1 MKILFNGCSIT
12 WGDELTD
19 RENQR
24 YSRLV
29 SNHYNAEEVNLAS
42 NGISNDR
49 IVRESIAYLDKNSV
63 DLIVVQFTLHTRI
76 EWFRK
81 DGSILDMH
89 IHQKRHP
96 ASFYYKWIYNDYNG
110 IENMWKNLVLFD
122 TYCTQKRIKYVP
134 LLADHHENALQLKN
148 NWQKLYHG
156 KPLTHLHRGVLKR
169 TPKPHMMSS
178 GNIPEGYIPENF
190 TLPNNHPS
198 PRGHKVIAEKVIE
211 LIDDVFVF

>member
-1 MKILFNGCSIT
+1 MKILYNGCSIT

-76 EWFRK
+76 EWFKK

-96 ASFYYKWIYNDYNG
+96 APFYYKWIFNDYNG

-122 TYCTQKRIKYVP
+122 TYCTQKGIRYIP
-134 LLADHHENALQLKN
+134 LLADHHQKELELKN
-148 NWQKLYHG
+148 NWQELYHG
-156 KPLTHLHRGVLKR
+156 KSLTHLHRGVLK
-169 TPKPHMMSS
+169 
-178 GNIPEGYIPENF
+178 GYIPENF
-190 TLPNNHPS
+190 TLSNNHPS
-198 PRGHKVIAEKVIE
+198 VIGHKVIAEKIIE
-211 LIDDVFVF
+211 LIDAI